1 VIKHNADRLSTLVN
15 DLLDISR
22 IESGRAEL
30 VKRPFPIGEIL
41 QMVADTLRGRIDEE
55 KKLMT
60 LRVDVPPALP
70 DLWADR
76 ERITQV
82 VMNLGDNAF
91 SYTPT
96 GGTVTLRA
104 RVDDAR
110 NEMVVEVTDSGMG
123 IAPQDRPR
131 LFDRF
136 YRGEQA
142 LISGTAGTGLG
153 LPIAKQLIEMHGGR
167 IWLARSEVGQ
177 GSTFAI
183 ALPLKAPEP
192 EPA

>member
-1 VIKHNADRLSTLVN
+1 V
-15 DLLDISR
+15 
-22 IESGRAEL
+22 
-30 VKRPFPIGEIL
+30 
-41 QMVADTLRGRIDEE
+41 
-55 KKLMT
+55 
-60 LRVDVPPALP
+60 
-70 DLWADR
+70 WADR

-82 VMNLGDNAF
+82 IMNLGDNAF
-91 SYTPT
+91 SYTPA

-104 RVDDAR
+104 QVAQRDER
-110 NEMVVEVTDSGMG
+110 NEMVMEVTDSGMG

-142 LISGTAGTGLG
+142 LVSGTAGTGLG
-153 LPIAKQLIEMHGGR
+153 LPIAKQLVEMHGGR

-177 GSTFAI
+177 GSTFAV
-183 ALPLKAPEP
+183 ALPLEAREP